1 MKELKAKYASPL
13 IVAACIAACAPA
25 WSQEGAQGGGA
36 DSSNAAVLKRID
48 EMTRQIEQLKAQVK
62 ANEERMN
69 AAAQS
74 AAPVPVAAPEG
85 KGATEGLSR
94 QGNQEATGNVD
105 VDQEPEGA
113 ALVKTSKANLKFYGM
128 VDVGVED
135 ERGRLANG
143 KEGDA
148 VRISNGIITPHFG
161 LLGTGQL
168 VKGLQGSFNM
178 EGSFAPDNGSSG
190 IGGRL
195 FGRQAWVG
203 LSGDFGTV
211 RLGRQY
217 TMARMGWED
226 ANPYGTGN
234 QGLRLLDPRISN
246 PRADNS
252 ISYFGKWGPVT
263 AGVNWSSGWDAI
275 NGNASNTGPSNNA
288 GADCPGELPS
298 NNRQC
303 RESSAGV
310 KYDGGQ
316 WGLTSS
322 FERLWGG
329 TSATFGGLTTP
340 NTTDTRF
347 VLAGYLKLQGGTKLT
362 AGWIQRDNE
371 GSKTPKSDMY
381 WTQAVVPV
389 GDGYYIDGLLGE
401 LKYQDS
407 ANKALLVN
415 LRGRYIVAK
424 DTTLYV
430 TAAYINNDGTLA
442 LPASASTP
450 SAVPIAGGKQ
460 ASVITGILYRF

>member
-1 MKELKAKYASPL
+1 MKELKLGRSSPL
-13 IVAACIAACAPA
+13 VVAACMAACMPA
-25 WSQEGAQGGGA
+25 WSQDNGAA
-36 DSSNAAVLKRID
+36 TSNQDVLKRLE
-48 EMTRQIEQLKAQVK
+48 EMARQIEQLKAQVK
-62 ANEERMN
+62 ADEEKLN
-69 AAAQS
+69 ATARS
-74 AAPVPVAAPEG
+74 AAPQPVAAPVG
-85 KGATEGLSR
+85 KAAVEGLSK
-94 QGNQEATGNVD
+94 QGNEEATGAVD
-105 VDQEPEGA
+105 VDKEPEGA
-113 ALVKTSKANLKFYGM
+113 ALVRSEKAKINFYGM
-128 VDVGVED
+128 IDVGVED
-135 ERGRLANG
+135 LRGHLASG
-143 KEGDA
+143 KESDA

-161 LLGTGQL
+161 LIGNGQL
-168 VKGLQGSFNM
+168 VRGLQGSFNM

-203 LSGDFGTV
+203 LSGGFGTV

-263 AGVNWSSGWDAI
+263 AGVNWSAGWDAI
-275 NGNASNTGPSNNA
+275 DGNAANTGPSNNA
-288 GADCPGELPS
+288 GADCPGEVAS

-303 RESSAGV
+303 RESSAGI
-310 KYDGGQ
+310 KYDGGS

-329 TSATFGGLTTP
+329 TSATYGGLTTP

-347 VLAGYLKLQGGTKLT
+347 VLGGYLKLHGGAKLT

-381 WTQAVVPV
+381 WTQAIVPV
-389 GDGYYIDGLLGE
+389 GDGFYFDGLLGE
-401 LKYQDS
+401 LKYEDS
-407 ANKALLVN
+407 PNKAMLIN
-415 LRGRYIVAK
+415 LRGRYIVSK

-430 TAAYINNDGTLA
+430 TGALMNNDGTLA

-450 SAVPIAGGKQ
+450 SATPSAGGKQ
-460 ASVITGILYRF
+460 GSVITGILYRF